1 MNARRGGWGKRS
13 SRVLRSPV
21 VKGRDCF
28 RQTLSHMEYIMSRQ
42 SVWVCFVILLGN
54 RDTEFICFCH
64 RKAGI
69 CFTYWLLITLK
80 NSLLNPR
87 HFHCLLTVLKWW
99 QIPEAWGFSFLF
111 EWVCWGSAIQHPTC
125 LKSNREHRGK
135 ARLWEE
141 HLFPHCLSPSIRWPC
156 SFHTKHKSNRWK
168 NPLWKINEQL
178 LDFLFLFFFL
188 PPTHPINIKTC
199 SLEWPALRI
208 RWLLFPL
215 ELQTMDTAY
224 RQLLLI

>member
-1 MNARRGGWGKRS
+1 MVGKKVYVSNEHETGGLGKQS

-69 CFTYWLLITLK
+69 CFTFWLLIALK

-87 HFHCLLTVLKWW
+87 HFHCLLSFKMMTNIWSWRIFLSLWVSVLTLSNAASYLS
-99 QIPEAWGFSFLF
+99 QIQLRAQRKCMSLGGTP
-111 EWVCWGSAIQHPTC
+111 I
-125 LKSNREHRGK
+125 
-135 ARLWEE
+135 LW
-141 HLFPHCLSPSIRWPC
+141 LS
-156 SFHTKHKSNRWK
+156 
-168 NPLWKINEQL
+168 Q
-178 LDFLFLFFFL
+178 
-188 PPTHPINIKTC
+188 PINQV
-199 SLEWPALRI
+199 A
-208 RWLLFPL
+208 
-215 ELQTMDTAY
+215 
-224 RQLLLI
+224 LLLSHQA

>member
-111 EWVCWGSAIQHPTC
+111 ECAEAQRYSIRLVSNPTGSTEERLVFGRNTYSLTA
-125 LKSNREHRGK
+125 LAHRSDGL
-135 ARLWEE
+135 AP
-141 HLFPHCLSPSIRWPC
+141 FTPSIRAIGERIPC
-156 SFHTKHKSNRWK
+156 EK
-168 NPLWKINEQL
+168 
-178 LDFLFLFFFL
+178 
-188 PPTHPINIKTC
+188 
-199 SLEWPALRI
+199 
-208 RWLLFPL
+208 
-215 ELQTMDTAY
+215 
-224 RQLLLI
+224 